1 MRIVGRWKDLVH
13 THFVTDG
20 ERLGAEHTR
29 QIERAFGSVLRQRGI
44 VFPIHFARSRHERT
58 IRVVLECQP
67 AQDALA
73 HLEQELARIIE
84 PIPARPARVKSI
96 KLEGN

>member
-29 QIERAFGSVLRQRGI
+29 HIERTFGAVLRQRGI
-44 VFPIHFARSRHERT
+44 VFPIHFARARREST

-67 AQDALA
+67 AQDELA

-96 KLEGN
+96 KLEGS